1 MSSVNETMTV
11 NEDHEPGSEETK
23 VLRVFDRERSK
34 YGERRMTP
42 QLIRERAE
50 EMGEE
55 TSKQNVNF
63 ALRQLVAAGWVK
75 KVSGGLYEFV
85 EYPRQ

>member
-1 MSSVNETMTV
+1 
-11 NEDHEPGSEETK
+11 
-23 VLRVFDRERSK
+23 
-34 YGERRMTP
+34 MTP

-85 EYPRQ
+85 KYPRQ